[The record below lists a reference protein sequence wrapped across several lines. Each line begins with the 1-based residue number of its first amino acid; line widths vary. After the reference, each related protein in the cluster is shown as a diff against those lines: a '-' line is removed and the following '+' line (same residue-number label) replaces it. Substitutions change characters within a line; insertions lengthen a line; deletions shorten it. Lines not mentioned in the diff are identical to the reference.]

1 MADNN
6 SPVLQDFQDYRHPL
20 SDIDNDDGFVYH
32 RVVSLDADHARG
44 LVDPQT
50 GYPTGEV
57 GDLDVWT
64 LFELP
69 STPQRGP
76 GVIVQAMCWRSS
88 WCLGELLRRARRNA
102 KGNLSYNE
110 GYPPVQGRGLDI
122 GEGGM
127 SGWRGPLGAHPRPLE
142 NQLDICVEQ
151 KMVRVVLPG
160 MFYATH

>member
-6 SPVLQDFQDYRHPL
+6 SPALQDFQDYRHPL
-20 SDIDNDDGFVYH
+20 ADIENDDGFVYH
-32 RVVSLDADHARG
+32 RVVSSEVERW
-44 LVDPQT
+44 VIDPED
-50 GYPTGEV
+50 GYPTEEV
-57 GDLDVWT
+57 GDYDVWV

-69 STPQRGP
+69 STAERGP
-76 GVIVQAMCWRSS
+76 GVIVQPMRWISS
-88 WCLGELLRRARRNA
+88 WCLGELLRQAVRNA

-110 GYPPVQGRGLDI
+110 GDGLPPVQGRGLDI

-127 SGWRGPLGAHPRPLE
+127 SGWRGPLGTHPRPLE
-142 NQLDICVEQ
+142 NQLDICMEE

>member
-6 SPVLQDFQDYRHPL
+6 SPDPQVFQDYRHPL
-20 SDIDNDDGFVYH
+20 ADIDNDDGFVYH
-32 RVVSLDADHARG
+32 RVVSGDATYSRE
-44 LVDPQT
+44 VYDPQT

-57 GDLDVWT
+57 GDLDVWA

-69 STPQRGP
+69 STPERGP
-76 GVIVQAMCWRSS
+76 GVIVQPMRWSSS
-88 WCLGELLRRARRNA
+88 WCLGELLRRAVREA
-102 KGNLSYNE
+102 KGNLPYNE
-110 GYPPVQGRGLDI
+110 GDPPVQERGLDI

-142 NQLDICVEQ
+142 NQLDICMEE